1 MSESESDNRGPKDD
15 VSQGEA
21 ARPVIRVRACTRA
34 ELVPGEVV
42 SVALP
47 KGANR
52 RPREALV
59 LLGSD
64 GAPRCYLNECRHLP
78 IPIDLG
84 SKRYLTNDKRHLLCG
99 THGALYRLDDGVCVT
114 GPCLSLALSALPLI
128 EEDGVLHVDVSAL
141 DP

>member
-1 MSESESDNRGPKDD
+1 LSET
-15 VSQGEA
+15 
-21 ARPVIRVRACTRA
+21 RPQIRVLACPRAQL
-34 ELVPGEVV
+34 EPGEVV
-42 SVALP
+42 PVALP
-47 KGANR
+47 RGADR

-64 GAPRCYLNECRHLP
+64 GEPRCYLNLCRHLP

-84 SKRYLTNDKRHLLCG
+84 SRRYLTQNKQHLLCG

-114 GPCLSLALSALPLI
+114 GPCLSLALQSIPLI
-128 EEDGVLHVDVSAL
+128 EEQGLLYVDASAL